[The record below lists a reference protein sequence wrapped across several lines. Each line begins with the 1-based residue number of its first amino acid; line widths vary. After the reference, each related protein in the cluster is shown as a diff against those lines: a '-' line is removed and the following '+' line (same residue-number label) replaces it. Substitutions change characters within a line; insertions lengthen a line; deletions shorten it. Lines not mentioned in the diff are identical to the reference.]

1 MNKIKLQNWIEIFGI
16 LAVIGSL
23 IFVGI
28 QIKQDQVIARSV
40 LGAETFTNF
49 ADAYQTMAD
58 PNFSVMYAKM
68 LNNPES
74 LTDSE
79 MLSINN
85 FYLQVTALLSRSC
98 YLVKRGVFPSC
109 EPEIRDVAPLF
120 FSNKYAQSWWKTIGP
135 SNYSSSL
142 PKWIDSY
149 IAKLDNNSE
158 LDTLDKIKK
167 ALK

>member
-1 MNKIKLQNWIEIFGI
+1 MNKIKLQNWIEILGI
-16 LAVIGSL
+16 LTVIGSL

-40 LGAETFTNF
+40 LGAESFTNF
-49 ADAYQTMAD
+49 ANAYQTMAE
-58 PNFSVMYAKM
+58 PSFSIVYAKM

-79 MLSINN
+79 MLSINT
-85 FYLQVTALLSRSC
+85 FYLQVTALFSRSC

-109 EPEIRDVAPLF
+109 ESEIRDVAPLF
-120 FSNKYAQSWWKTIGP
+120 FSNKYAQIWWKTIGP

-149 IAKLDNNSE
+149 IAKLDSNAE
-158 LDTLDKIKK
+158 LEKLDKIKE